1 MASASWAGGDNPS
14 IEACAVHVGRAG
26 RATIRTG
33 YTIPSSGPGM
43 QHWYHPCPVWALT
56 VIKWF
61 GPRVES
67 YSQSVSETA
76 QGRGLSQ
83 RYDDIGSWTR
93 NFLRYDDTG
102 HSVCPDPLPPHRL
115 ARGLCYSA
123 GSYKRRQVNSITGS

>member
-56 VIKWF
+56 VIKWW
-61 GPRVES
+61 G
-67 YSQSVSETA
+67 VSALLLDRKNAVKWGYATA
-76 QGRGLSQ
+76 WDQPDDPEFFLSPPV
-83 RYDDIGSWTR
+83 TR
-93 NFLRYDDTG
+93 STG
-102 HSVCPDPLPPHRL
+102 EEDGVRP
-115 ARGLCYSA
+115 
-123 GSYKRRQVNSITGS
+123 